1 MSKPRLLIMAKRLA
15 LGEVKTRLAA
25 SVGDKC
31 ALEVYKNLLEHTLQ
45 VAAQSDFDVHLFLT
59 GEGDDELFMPFAF
72 TQHEQSTG
80 DLGNRMASAFAKG
93 GFASYENKTVII
105 GTDCPDLSVAHLA
118 KAADSLDTADV
129 VFGPSQDGGYYL
141 LGMKGRQSM
150 LFQNI
155 PWSTETVL
163 ETSVQKLQSANLSV
177 AYLDVLNDIDTLA
190 DLESSSIYS
199 AFRDQLNTK

>member
-1 MSKPRLLIMAKRLA
+1 MNKPRLLIMAKRLA

-25 SVGDKC
+25 SIGDDH
-31 ALEVYKNLLEHTLQ
+31 ALEVYKNLLQHTLH
-45 VAAQSDFDVHLFLT
+45 VAAQSDYDVHVFLT
-59 GEGDDELFMPFAF
+59 GEGDDDVFSGHGF
-72 TQHEQSTG
+72 TLHEQSSG
-80 DLGNRMASAFAKG
+80 DLGNRMAAAFAKG
-93 GFASYENKTVII
+93 VLASHEKKTVII
-105 GTDCPDLSVAHLA
+105 GTDCPDLSLAHLA
-118 KAADSLDTADV
+118 KASEALDTADV
-129 VFGPSQDGGYYL
+129 VFGPSKDGGYYL

-190 DLESSSIYS
+190 DLETSSIYP
-199 AFRDQLNTK
+199 AFRNQLSKE

>member
-1 MSKPRLLIMAKRLA
+1 MNKPRLLIMAKRLA

-25 SVGDKC
+25 TIGDRLT
-31 ALEVYKNLLEHTLQ
+31 LEVYKCLLEHTL
-45 VAAQSDFDVHLFLT
+45 ALASRSNFDVHVFLT
-59 GEGDDELFMPFAF
+59 GSGDDDVFQDFGFRL
-72 TQHEQSTG
+72 HEQSAG

-93 GFASYENKTVII
+93 GLARYDMKTVII
-105 GTDCPDLSVAHLA
+105 GTDCPDLSLAHLE
-118 KAADSLDTADV
+118 KALESLDSADV

-163 ETSVQKLQSANLSV
+163 ATSVAKLEQANLSF

-190 DLESSSIYS
+190 DLETSSLYA
-199 AFRDQLNTK
+199 AFRDQISKA